1 MLGPAV
7 DPDVVLPHEEN
18 LAPGAGAL
26 LLSHDAGEGCVHE
39 EAGIVRRLAVL
50 VAFFAVDDD
59 RLRVLPADV
68 HREGV
73 GFHPVVREI
82 VPVLPALQPQE
93 EQGHDLPSDE
103 GRDRAQQRHHDAG
116 GEEQE
121 HDSHGVAQ
129 GRHGHQVAVAHRG
142 QGDQGVPDR
151 VAEGADA
158 GIGVGGLGAVEDHHQ
173 RDIDRRRDEGKI
185 CIELFSPFHA
195 SPHPPFPVFLPV
207 WPRARPG
214 HRDSIASL
222 GEKVQENTPPK
233 KSAAL

>member
-1 MLGPAV
+1 MFGPAV
-7 DPDVVLPHEEN
+7 DPDIVLPHEKD
-18 LAPGAGAL
+18 LAPGAGVPL
-26 LLSHDAGEGCVHE
+26 PGHDTGEGGVHE
-39 EAGIVRRLAVL
+39 KAGVVRRLAML

-68 HREGV
+68 HREGI

-82 VPVLPALQPQE
+82 VPVLLALQPQE
-93 EQGHDLPSDE
+93 QQGHDFPGDE

-121 HDSHGVAQ
+121 HDPHGVAQ

-151 VAEGADA
+151 VTEGADA

-185 CIELFSPFHA
+185 CIEFFSPFHA
-195 SPHPPFPVFLPV
+195 PSPPFSPVFLSVWSRASPV
-207 WPRARPG
+207 

-222 GEKVQENTPPK
+222 VGKVQENIPK
-233 KSAAL
+233 IS